1 MKIKEEL
8 NTSDKKEIARIFK
21 DEFEKKLKQKDLS
34 DKVKDILI
42 KNLGS
47 DRDTKKEVAN
57 ISQKVIENL
66 YKLLWMRRSFWS
78 DKLNEI

>member
-1 MKIKEEL
+1 MEIKEEL
-8 NTSDKKEIARIFK
+8 SASDKKEITKIFK
-21 DEFEKKLKQKDLS
+21 DEFEKKIKQKDLS
-34 DKVKDILI
+34 DKVKDIVI

>member
-8 NTSDKKEIARIFK
+8 STSDKKEITKIFK
-21 DEFEKKLKQKDLS
+21 DEFEKKIKQKDLS
-34 DKVKDILI
+34 DKVKDIII
-42 KNLGS
+42 KNLAS